1 MRIGYMPD
9 FFGVY
14 DNLNAVEY
22 LEFYAACYGIRR
34 DRRRKIAFELLERVN
49 LAAKAEED
57 VDRLSRGM
65 KQRLGLA
72 RALVHDPD
80 LLILD
85 EPASGLDPKARV
97 EMRDIL
103 KELRDSGKTVLISSH
118 ILPELADLC
127 DAIGVME
134 NGRLV
139 ASGSVAEIA
148 ARLDRGKRLVIEVLT
163 EAERAEA
170 WLRESPHVVSVERE
184 NRILSVRFIGSDQEQ
199 VELLAGL
206 VGQNIAVKRFSEEVT
221 DLENVF
227 LQIMQA
233 TEGGTKDGA
242 SEPVVE

>member
-1 MRIGYMPD
+1 
-9 FFGVY
+9 
-14 DNLNAVEY
+14 
-22 LEFYAACYGIRR
+22 
-34 DRRRKIAFELLERVN
+34 
-49 LAAKAEED
+49 
-57 VDRLSRGM
+57 
-65 KQRLGLA
+65 
-72 RALVHDPD
+72 
-80 LLILD
+80 
-85 EPASGLDPKARV
+85 
-97 EMRDIL
+97 MRDIL